1 MPALYHL
8 IRMSN
13 FFKNGTTPASIL
25 FFVKS
30 FQTQITIFTKNK
42 SEKMSLQSTLPGIEL
57 TTFGT

>member
-8 IRMSN
+8 KRMLY
-13 FFKNGTTPASIL
+13 FFKNGTTPASFL

-42 SEKMSLQSTLPGIEL
+42 SEKMSLQYTLPGIEL

>member
-8 IRMSN
+8 KRMLY
-13 FFKNGTTPASIL
+13 FFKNGTTPASFL

-42 SEKMSLQSTLPGIEL
+42 REKMSLQYTLPGIEL